1 MKAKK
6 TLITIFSTSFLFWG
20 VSAQGSSSEIGPVA
34 LTIIGMS
41 TVFLGLVVMNLFINL
56 LKFVVNKP
64 DEDEKKRE
72 ASQKVHEQAVTAV
85 EETELTEDEFYALA
99 VAVHIEN
106 ELNYIIADES
116 LTINWQD
123 REPAWTRIRR

>member
-64 DEDEKKRE
+64 DEDEKKR
-72 ASQKVHEQAVTAV
+72 VHGQ
-85 EETELTEDEFYALA
+85 
-99 VAVHIEN
+99 
-106 ELNYIIADES
+106 
-116 LTINWQD
+116 
-123 REPAWTRIRR
+123 PWTLLE